1 MGIAM
6 ATSNSNQRKKQ
17 KKRRRT
23 NISLKG
29 SVCRFFLFY
38 LKKYMSVVM
47 AMGNIGVF
55 FFFFVSFNYF
65 VAPTEKQIIRLKTKQ
80 NKKKD

>member
-23 NISLKG
+23 NISLKASG
-29 SVCRFFLFY
+29 CRFFLFC

-55 FFFFVSFNYF
+55 FSFFCPPIILSLQRKNKYF
-65 VAPTEKQIIRLKTKQ
+65 V
-80 NKKKD
+80 